1 MNVNAQAYDNY
12 KRATVETAAPGK
24 LLLMLFDGAIR
35 NIDSAKKA
43 INDKDIN
50 TAHNLIVKTQNIVLE
65 FIASL
70 NMEFEIS
77 NNLFNLY
84 EYLYYQLVQ
93 ANAGKDIGKLDEV
106 RGFLVQFRD
115 TWEEA
120 MKKAATTTR
129 EKSEENTQRTL
140 NIKG

>member
-12 KRATVETAAPGK
+12 KKATVETAAPGK

-35 NIDSAKKA
+35 NIDNAKKA
-43 INDKDIN
+43 IEDKDVN

-70 NMEFEIS
+70 NMEYEIS

-106 RGFLVQFRD
+106 REFLTQFRD

-120 MKKAATTTR
+120 MKKATVITR
-129 EKSEENTQRTL
+129 EKNEENIQRTL

>member
-1 MNVNAQAYDNY
+1 MTVNAQAYDNY

-24 LLLMLFDGAIR
+24 LLLMLFDGAVR
-35 NIDSAKKA
+35 NIDNAKKA

-50 TAHNLIVKTQNIVLE
+50 NAHNLIVKTQNIILE

-70 NMEFEIS
+70 NMEYEIS

-93 ANAGKDIGKLDEV
+93 ANAGKDIDKLDEV
-106 RGFLVQFRD
+106 RGFLIEFRD
-115 TWEEA
+115 IWEEA
-120 MKKAATTTR
+120 MKKATVTNR
-129 EKSEENTQRTL
+129 EKSDESIQKAL

>member
-35 NIDSAKKA
+35 NIDNAQKA
-43 INDKDIN
+43 INDKDVN
-50 TAHNLIVKTQNIVLE
+50 AAHNLIVKTQNIVLE
-65 FIASL
+65 LIASL
-70 NMEFEIS
+70 NMEYEIS
-77 NNLFNLY
+77 NNLFSLY

-93 ANAGKDIGKLDEV
+93 ANAGKDIGKLNEV
-106 RGFLVQFRD
+106 RGFLAQFRD
-115 TWEEA
+115 TWEEV
-120 MKKAATTTR
+120 MKKAAVATR
-129 EKSEENTQRTL
+129 EKSEESVQRTL

>member
-1 MNVNAQAYDNY
+1 MNVNAQAYNNY
-12 KRATVETAAPGK
+12 KKATVETASPGK

-35 NIDSAKKA
+35 NIDDAKKA
-43 INDKDIN
+43 IQDKDIN
-50 TAHNLIVKTQNIVLE
+50 NAHNLIVKTQNIILE

-70 NMEFEIS
+70 NMDYEIS

-93 ANAGKDIGKLDEV
+93 ANAGKDIDKLDEV
-106 RGFLVQFRD
+106 REFLVEFRN

-120 MKKAATTTR
+120 MKKTAITTQAK
-129 EKSEENTQRTL
+129 KSESALQVL
-140 NIKG
+140 NVQG

>member
-1 MNVNAQAYDNY
+1 MNVNAQAYSNY
-12 KRATVETAAPGK
+12 KKASVETASPGK

-35 NIDSAKKA
+35 NIDDAKKA
-43 INDKDIN
+43 IQDKDIN
-50 TAHNLIVKTQNIVLE
+50 VAHNLIVKTQNIILE

-70 NMEFEIS
+70 NMDYEIS

-93 ANAGKDIGKLDEV
+93 ANAGKDINKLDEV
-106 RGFLVQFRD
+106 REFLVEFRN

-129 EKSEENTQRTL
+129 TNDETTL
-140 NIKG
+140 QVLNVKG

>member
-1 MNVNAQAYDNY
+1 MTVNAQAYDNY

-24 LLLMLFDGAIR
+24 LLLMLFDGAVR
-35 NIDSAKKA
+35 NIDNAKKA

-50 TAHNLIVKTQNIVLE
+50 NAHNLIVKTQNIILE

-70 NMEFEIS
+70 NMEYEIS

-93 ANAGKDIGKLDEV
+93 ANAGKDIDKLDEV
-106 RGFLVQFRD
+106 RGFLIEFRD

-120 MKKAATTTR
+120 MKKAAVTNR
-129 EKSEENTQRTL
+129 EKSDESIQKAL